1 MMGNFTIPIMITVLC
16 VVMLYFLILW
26 FNVCIKQAQRDRE
39 RGMNQN
45 SIASLMTFIGHKKRQ
60 LWHAYN
66 DIIFFMGFY
75 QTLKQEKE
83 FSKTSNPFLI
93 KTISKHFTLNVQII
107 PLNKMMVL
115 KTVHITK
122 LKPTEALESV
132 YNQFKH

>member
-1 MMGNFTIPIMITVLC
+1 
-16 VVMLYFLILW
+16 
-26 FNVCIKQAQRDRE
+26 
-39 RGMNQN
+39 
-45 SIASLMTFIGHKKRQ
+45 
-60 LWHAYN
+60 
-66 DIIFFMGFY
+66 MGFY
-75 QTLKQEKE
+75 HTLKQEKE

-115 KTVHITK
+115 KTVHNTK